1 MLLGRARSCV
11 VPLDSRLHS
20 RNDNDRR
27 RRHEAESATFPR
39 DDATDDRIIVCVVQP
54 TILDLSRPAALSGH
68 TNASTT
74 MPTPPSLGGC
84 VAATKTRSS
93 IPIRS
98 RHDTI
103 WQQGNGV
110 VIVAIQSVVELVS
123 RIDDRMR
130 IVNKNS
136 QIKSRWWCCCG
147 KIMSSV
153 SYP

>member
-1 MLLGRARSCV
+1 MGRAHSCV
-11 VPLDSRLHS
+11 VALDRRLHS
-20 RNDNDRR
+20 RNANDRR
-27 RRHEAESATFPR
+27 RQHEAEIAMFPR
-39 DDATDDRIIVCVVQP
+39 DDAMDDRIIVRVVLP

-74 MPTPPSLGGC
+74 LGGC
-84 VAATKTRSS
+84 EAATKTRSS

-123 RIDDRMR
+123 WIDDQMR
-130 IVNKNS
+130 RENKNS
-136 QIKSRWWCCCG
+136 QIKSRRC
-147 KIMSSV
+147 
-153 SYP
+153 